1 MTTPKFNKNQSKV
14 EGIVNHEGGVL
25 FAEDVQVIF
34 PNRAISKLEDDVV
47 VKIFLEKP
55 SAHCDMIVKNGLEN
69 KVMFIAPVINLQ
81 PSGQVF
87 TKPVTLQIKLTT
99 ETDAFH
105 PSDVLVLHG
114 AQATDGKIVWEDIT
128 DQSTIDLEKKELK
141 VQIFG
146 FSLIATLLRLTSIF
160 AKDVINRLNCLGFY
174 YTMSVLFKNNHPHSP
189 LGELALVFM
198 SHDVFHETR
207 YREHPSSVLMQ
218 LKRNEYE
225 TLRIIDRP
233 ESNRIYNNETLKVS
247 LRLGQ
252 DYELTHGQLEI
263 NIEVDSSVW
272 WSTGH
277 VLNWSLKGNDGV
289 RILCGEIGIEGQ
301 HGHILRETFCELGE
315 QSKEIYIYVNVAT
328 KTS

>member
-1 MTTPKFNKNQSKV
+1 MTPPKFNRNQSKV

-25 FAEDVQVIF
+25 FAEDIQVIF
-34 PNRAISKLEDDVV
+34 PNGAISKLEGDVV
-47 VKIFLEKP
+47 LKIFLEKP

-69 KVMFIAPVINLQ
+69 EVMFIAPVLNLQ

-87 TKPVTLQIKLTT
+87 NKPVILQIKLSTG
-99 ETDAFH
+99 TDAFC
-105 PSDVLVLHG
+105 PSEVLVLHG
-114 AQATDGKIVWEDIT
+114 TRATDGKIVWEDIT
-128 DQSTIDLEKKELK
+128 DQSTVDLEKKELK

-160 AKDVINRLNCLGFY
+160 AKDVINRLNRLGFY

-207 YREHPSSVLMQ
+207 YREHPSSVLTQ

-225 TLRIIDRP
+225 TLRTIDRP
-233 ESNRIYNNETLKVS
+233 ESKRIYNNETLKVS
-247 LRLGQ
+247 LLLGQ
-252 DYELTHGQLEI
+252 DYEPTDGQLER
-263 NIEVDSSVW
+263 NVEVDSSVW

-277 VLNWSLKGNDGV
+277 VLKWSLKGTDGV
-289 RILCGEIGIEGQ
+289 RILCGKIGIEGQ
-301 HGHILRETFCELGE
+301 HGHILRETFCELG
-315 QSKEIYIYVNVAT
+315 K
-328 KTS
+328 